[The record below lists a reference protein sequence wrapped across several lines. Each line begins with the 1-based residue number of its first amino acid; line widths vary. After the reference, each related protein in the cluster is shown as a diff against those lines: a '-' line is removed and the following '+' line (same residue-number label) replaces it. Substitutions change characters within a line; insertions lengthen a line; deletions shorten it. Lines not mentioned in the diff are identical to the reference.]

1 MVKQK
6 VESLFGYLYRVT
18 QKSPVQGCA
27 DCTGLEMCCDPM
39 NLCDKKV
46 PRKEIVVG
54 ATLAGQLFVLRRV
67 EVVSSDRGAV
77 MKLNIAIMWAKY
89 VRVFRALY

>member
-1 MVKQK
+1 
-6 VESLFGYLYRVT
+6 
-18 QKSPVQGCA
+18 
-27 DCTGLEMCCDPM
+27 MCCDPM
-39 NLCDKKV
+39 NSCDKKV

-77 MKLNIAIMWAKY
+77 MKINIALMWAAC
-89 VRVFRALY
+89 VQVFRASY